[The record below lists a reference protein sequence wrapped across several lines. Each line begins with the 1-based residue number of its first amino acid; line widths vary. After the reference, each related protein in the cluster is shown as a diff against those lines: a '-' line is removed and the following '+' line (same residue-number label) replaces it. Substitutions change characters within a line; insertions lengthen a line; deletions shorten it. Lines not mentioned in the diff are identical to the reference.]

1 MCCCF
6 LLFIS
11 FYSICRLTYGLY
23 RSVFSFL
30 CTQVKAMRNFDINE
44 MMGFWY
50 VVQYY
55 ASSEE
60 AAEYS
65 CMKCNFTM
73 SDESAL
79 VRFQFFSFSFLVI
92 RIILWVNERKEK
104 NEKNEKKK
112 NEDKRINFAKSP
124 SFYVRALQSHN
135 KRDNQNACMLVLV
148 S

>member
-1 MCCCF
+1 MNCNAFADVCLF
-6 LLFIS
+6 LSFFIS
-11 FYSICRLTYGLY
+11 NFFFLWINFFSLSNSIYFICKFNYGLY
-23 RSVFSFL
+23 RSVFSILSLLFRFFYSFHFV
-30 CTQVKAMRNFDINE
+30 QVKAMRNFDINK

-79 VRFQFFSFSFLVI
+79 VRFFLLLLLMFLSRFTSFLSG
-92 RIILWVNERKEK
+92 WEW
-104 NEKNEKKK
+104 
-112 NEDKRINFAKSP
+112 
-124 SFYVRALQSHN
+124 QSEW
-135 KRDNQNACMLVLV
+135 KWKW
-148 S
+148 